1 MLRKLA
7 TIALLL
13 FVCGTMVAACGDDV
27 PGEPAA
33 ANSLIPET
41 DAVETLPPTLTLLPS
56 ATAEPAATATP
67 QPTNTRVLPYT
78 PIATADPNQPARAD
92 VARISVNEAK
102 AQVEAGQAIFVDVRS
117 EISYDQLRIEGATL
131 MPSNE
136 VVERYDELPADK
148 LVIFY
153 CA

>member
-1 MLRKLA
+1 
-7 TIALLL
+7 
-13 FVCGTMVAACGDDV
+13 
-27 PGEPAA
+27 
-33 ANSLIPET
+33 
-41 DAVETLPPTLTLLPS
+41 
-56 ATAEPAATATP
+56 
-67 QPTNTRVLPYT
+67 VLPYT